1 MTRWGIVGG
10 GLLGLTVAHRLAQAG
25 HQVTVLEA
33 APELGGLAS
42 AWQVGNI
49 TWDRFY
55 HVVML
60 SDRHLRRL
68 LGELDLDA
76 GIEWKVTQAGFFT
89 GKGLYQLNN
98 AVDYLRFPALS
109 LIDKFRLGLTILYM
123 ARIEDGRRLEAV
135 PLEDW
140 LTRLSGRR
148 VFENIWR
155 PLLAAK
161 LGDNYKKAS
170 ASFIW
175 SYARRFYAAR
185 QGGMKTEM
193 FGYVPGGYA
202 RILQRFAALLEREN
216 VAILTGRPVQ
226 RIASGPAGLEVSSA
240 ETEFVFDKVVVT
252 AASPLAAKICD
263 GLTDEER
270 ARLLAVT
277 YNGVICAS
285 LVLTRPLGGYYL
297 TYITDREIPF
307 TAVIEM
313 SALVDA
319 QEYLHGRTLIYL
331 PRYVT
336 AEDVFWGLSDAEIEQ
351 RFIDGL
357 RKMYPDL
364 KADEILATRIARARQ
379 VYAVSTLN
387 YSANLPPMITS
398 VPGLAIVNSAHIVNA
413 SLAVN
418 ETVALAEQAVERLLA
433 EEASGASAVSAGP
446 APAAP
451 RSAPASLRAQR
462 SNPL

>member
-1 MTRWGIVGG
+1 M
-10 GLLGLTVAHRLAQAG
+10 LGLTLAHRLAQHG
-25 HQVTVLEA
+25 HQVTVLEG

-42 AWQVGNI
+42 AWQVGDV

-60 SDRHLRRL
+60 SDRWLRGIL
-68 LGELDLDA
+68 SELGLDD
-76 GIEWKVTQAGFFT
+76 GIDWKVTRAGFFT

-98 AVDYLRFPALS
+98 AIDYLRFPALG

-135 PLEDW
+135 PLEAW

-148 VFENIWR
+148 VFEHLWR

-161 LGDNYKKAS
+161 LGENYKKAS

-202 RILQRFAALLEREN
+202 RVLERFRALLEKEG
-216 VAILTGRPVQ
+216 VSIETGRPVQ
-226 RIASGPAGLEVSSA
+226 RIAPLAGGGFEVASG
-240 ETEFVFDKVVVT
+240 ETSFAFDRVIVT
-252 AASPLAAKICD
+252 VAAPLAATICE
-263 GLTDEER
+263 GLTDDEHR
-270 ARLLAVT
+270 RLANVT

-285 LVLTRPLGGYYL
+285 AVLTRPLGGYYL
-297 TYITDREIPF
+297 TYITDRAVPF

-313 SALVDA
+313 SSLVDA
-319 QEYLHGRTLIYL
+319 GKHFGDRTLIYL

-336 AEDVFWGLSDAEIEQ
+336 GEDEFWGYDDAEIER
-351 RFIDGL
+351 RFLAGL
-357 RKMYPDL
+357 RRMYPDVGD
-364 KADEILATRIARARQ
+364 DEILAFRVARARQ

-387 YSANLPPMITS
+387 YSDNLPPLLTS
-398 VPGLAIVNSAHIVNA
+398 VLGLTIVNSAHIVNA

-418 ETVALAEQAVERLLA
+418 ETVALAEQTAGKLLA
-433 EEASGASAVSAGP
+433 QEAGAGSAALS
-446 APAAP
+446 PAA
-451 RSAPASLRAQR
+451 
-462 SNPL
+462 

>member
-1 MTRWGIVGG
+1 MTAKRWGVIGG
-10 GLLGLTVAHRLAQAG
+10 GMLGLTLAHRLAQDG
-25 HQVTVLEA
+25 HEVTVLEG

-42 AWQVGNI
+42 AWQVGDV

-60 SDRHLRRL
+60 SDRWLRGI
-68 LGELDLDA
+68 LGELGLDD
-76 GIEWKVTQAGFFT
+76 GIDWKVTRAGFFT
-89 GKGLYQLNN
+89 GNGLYQLNN
-98 AVDYLRFPALS
+98 AIDYLRFPALG

-135 PLEDW
+135 PLEAW

-148 VFENIWR
+148 VFEHLWR

-161 LGDNYKKAS
+161 LGENYKKAS

-202 RILQRFAALLEREN
+202 RVLERFRALLESES
-216 VAILTGRPVQ
+216 VSIETGRPVQ
-226 RIASGPAGLEVSSA
+226 RIAPLAGGGFEVTSG
-240 ETEFVFDKVVVT
+240 ETRFAFDRVVVT
-252 AASPLAAKICD
+252 VAAPLAATICE
-263 GLTDEER
+263 GLTDDER
-270 ARLLAVT
+270 RRLANVT

-285 LVLTRPLGGYYL
+285 AVLTRPLGGYYL
-297 TYITDREIPF
+297 TYITDREVPF

-313 SALVDA
+313 SSLVDA
-319 QEYLHGRTLIYL
+319 GKNFDGRTLIYL

-336 AEDVFWGLSDAEIEQ
+336 GEDDFWGYDDAEIER
-351 RFIDGL
+351 RFLAGL
-357 RKMYPDL
+357 RRMYPDVRD
-364 KADEILATRIARARQ
+364 AEMLAFRVARARQ

-387 YSANLPPMITS
+387 YSDNLPPLRTS
-398 VPGLAIVNSAHIVNA
+398 VPGLTIVNSAHIVNA

-418 ETVALAEQAVERLLA
+418 ETVALAEQTAEKLLA
-433 EEASGASAVSAGP
+433 QEAGGNPTALD
-446 APAAP
+446 PAA
-451 RSAPASLRAQR
+451 
-462 SNPL
+462 

>member
-1 MTRWGIVGG
+1 M
-10 GLLGLTVAHRLAQAG
+10 LGLTLAHRLAQHG
-25 HQVTVLEA
+25 HQVTVLEG

-42 AWQVGNI
+42 AWQVGDV

-60 SDRHLRRL
+60 SDRWLRGIL
-68 LGELDLDA
+68 SELGLDD
-76 GIEWKVTQAGFFT
+76 GIDWKVTRAGFFT
-89 GKGLYQLNN
+89 GNGLYQLNN
-98 AVDYLRFPALS
+98 AIDYLRFPALG

-135 PLEDW
+135 PLEAW

-148 VFENIWR
+148 VFEHLWR

-161 LGDNYKKAS
+161 LGENYKKAS

-202 RILQRFAALLEREN
+202 RVLERFRALLEKEG
-216 VAILTGRPVQ
+216 VSIETGRPVQ
-226 RIASGPAGLEVSSA
+226 RIAPLAGGGFEVASG
-240 ETEFVFDKVVVT
+240 ETSFAFDRVIVT
-252 AASPLAAKICD
+252 VAAPLAATICE
-263 GLTDEER
+263 GLTDDEHR
-270 ARLLAVT
+270 RLANVT

-285 LVLTRPLGGYYL
+285 AVLTRPLGGYYL
-297 TYITDREIPF
+297 TYITDRAVPF

-313 SALVDA
+313 SSLVDA
-319 QEYLHGRTLIYL
+319 GKHFGDRTLIYL

-336 AEDVFWGLSDAEIEQ
+336 GEDEFWGYDDAEIER
-351 RFIDGL
+351 RFLAGL
-357 RKMYPDL
+357 RRMYPDVGD
-364 KADEILATRIARARQ
+364 DEILAFRVARARQ

-387 YSANLPPMITS
+387 YSDNLPPLLTS
-398 VPGLAIVNSAHIVNA
+398 VPGLTIVNSAHIVNA

-418 ETVALAEQAVERLLA
+418 ETVALAEQTAGKLLA
-433 EEASGASAVSAGP
+433 QEAGAGSAALS
-446 APAAP
+446 PAA
-451 RSAPASLRAQR
+451 
-462 SNPL
+462 

>member
-1 MTRWGIVGG
+1 MTAKRWGIIGG
-10 GLLGLTVAHRLAQAG
+10 GMLGLTVAHRLAQQG

-42 AWQVGNI
+42 AWSVGDV

-60 SDRHLRRL
+60 SDRWLRRI
-68 LGELDLDA
+68 LGELALDD
-76 GIEWKVTQAGFFT
+76 GIDWKVTRAGFFT

-98 AVDYLRFPALS
+98 AIDYLRFPALN

-123 ARIEDGRRLEAV
+123 ARIEDGRRLEAI
-135 PLEDW
+135 PLETW

-148 VFENIWR
+148 VFEHLWR

-202 RILQRFAALLEREN
+202 RILERFATLLAGEGVTIE
-216 VAILTGRPVQ
+216 TGQPVQ
-226 RIASGPAGLEVSSA
+226 RITPVDGGFEVESG
-240 ETEFVFDKVVVT
+240 ETRFAFDRVVVT
-252 AASPLAAKICD
+252 VAAPLAARICE
-263 GLTDEER
+263 GLRDDEHR
-270 ARLLAVT
+270 RLANVT

-285 LVLTRPLGGYYL
+285 AVLTRPLGGYYL
-297 TYITDREIPF
+297 TYITDREVPF

-313 SALVDA
+313 SSLVDA
-319 QEYLHGRTLIYL
+319 GRHFGGRTLIYL

-336 AEDVFWGLSDAEIEQ
+336 GEDAFWGYSDAEIEQ
-351 RFIDGL
+351 RFVAGL
-357 RKMYPDL
+357 RRLYPDV
-364 KADEILATRIARARQ
+364 ADAEIIAFKVARARQ

-387 YSANLPPMITS
+387 YSDNLPPLLTS
-398 VPGLAIVNSAHIVNA
+398 VPGLTIVSSAHIVNA

-418 ETVALAEQAVERLLA
+418 ETVALAEQTVEKMLA
-433 EEASGASAVSAGP
+433 QEAAGGGTTAL
-446 APAAP
+446 APAA
-451 RSAPASLRAQR
+451 
-462 SNPL
+462 

>member
-1 MTRWGIVGG
+1 MKRWGIVGG
-10 GLLGLTVAHRLAQAG
+10 GMLGLTMAHRLAQAG
-25 HQVTVLEA
+25 EQVTVLEA
-33 APELGGLAS
+33 APSLGGLAS
-42 AWQVGNI
+42 AWTVGDV

-60 SDRHLRRL
+60 SDGFLRRIL
-68 LGELDLDA
+68 TELDLDD
-76 GIEWKVTQAGFFT
+76 GIDWKVTRAGFFT

-98 AVDYLRFPALS
+98 AIDYLRFPALG
-109 LIDKFRLGLTILYM
+109 LIDKFRLGATILYM
-123 ARIEDGRRLEAV
+123 ARIEDGRRLEAI

-140 LTRLSGRR
+140 LTKLSGRR
-148 VFENIWR
+148 VFEAIWR

-202 RILQRFAALLEREN
+202 RILERFSALLVREG
-216 VAILTGRPVQ
+216 VTIETGRPVQ
-226 RIASGPAGLEVSSA
+226 RIASVGDGFEVSSGDDRLA
-240 ETEFVFDKVVVT
+240 FDRVVVT
-252 AASPLAAKICD
+252 AASPLAAQICE
-263 GLTDEER
+263 GLTDDER
-270 ARLLAVT
+270 RRLQGVT

-297 TYITDREIPF
+297 TYITDRAIPF

-313 SALVDA
+313 SSLVDA
-319 QEYLHGRTLIYL
+319 GRHLNGHTLIYV

-336 AEDVFWGLSDAEIEQ
+336 GEDAFWGYDDAEIER
-351 RFIDGL
+351 RFLEGL
-357 RKMYPDL
+357 RRMYPDVT
-364 KADEILATRIARARQ
+364 AEQVIAVRVARARQ

-387 YSANLPPMITS
+387 YSDNLPPMLTS
-398 VPGLAIVNSAHIVNA
+398 VPGLTIVNSAHIVNA

-418 ETVALAEQAVERLLA
+418 ETVALAEQAVDKLLA
-433 EEASGASAVSAGP
+433 GEAGP
-446 APAAP
+446 AGASQVAPTAAVP
-451 RSAPASLRAQR
+451 GR
-462 SNPL
+462 

>member
-1 MTRWGIVGG
+1 MKRWGIVGG
-10 GLLGLTVAHRLAQAG
+10 GLLGLTMAHRLAQAG
-25 HQVTVLEA
+25 QQVTVLEA

-42 AWQVGNI
+42 AWQVGDV

-60 SDRHLRRL
+60 SDRYLRRL
-68 LGELDLDA
+68 LSELELDA
-76 GIEWKVTQAGFFT
+76 GIDWKVTRAGFFT

-98 AVDYLRFPALS
+98 AVDYLRFPALN

-202 RILQRFAALLEREN
+202 CILERFAALLVREG
-216 VAILTGRPVQ
+216 VTIETGRPVQ
-226 RIASGPAGLEVSSA
+226 RIVPQRDGFVVTSG
-240 ETEFVFDKVVVT
+240 ETAFDFDKVVVT
-252 AASPLAAKICD
+252 AASPLAAKICE
-263 GLTDEER
+263 GLTGDECR
-270 ARLLAVT
+270 RLQGVT

-297 TYITDREIPF
+297 TYITDRDVPF
-307 TAVIEM
+307 TALIEM
-313 SALVDA
+313 SSLVDA
-319 QEYLHGRTLIYL
+319 QKQFGGKTLIYL

-336 AEDVFWGLSDAEIEQ
+336 GEDVFWDYDDAEIER
-351 RFIDGL
+351 RFLEGL
-357 RKMYPDL
+357 RRMYPDV
-364 KADEILATRIARARQ
+364 KADEILAVRIARARQ

-387 YSANLPPMITS
+387 YSDNLPPLLTS
-398 VPGLAIVNSAHIVNA
+398 VPGLTIVNSAHIVNA

-418 ETVALAEQAVERLLA
+418 ETVALAEQTVERLLA
-433 EEASGASAVSAGP
+433 REAGNAEGHPSSL
-446 APAAP
+446 APAA
-451 RSAPASLRAQR
+451 
-462 SNPL
+462 

>member
-1 MTRWGIVGG
+1 MEGMTAKRWGVIGG
-10 GLLGLTVAHRLAQAG
+10 GMLGLTLAHRLAQHG
-25 HQVTVLEA
+25 HQVTVLEG

-42 AWQVGNI
+42 AWQVGDV

-60 SDRHLRRL
+60 SDRWLRGIL
-68 LGELDLDA
+68 SELGLDD
-76 GIEWKVTQAGFFT
+76 GIDWKVTRAGFFT

-98 AVDYLRFPALS
+98 AIDYLRFPALG

-135 PLEDW
+135 PLEAW

-148 VFENIWR
+148 VFEYLWR

-161 LGDNYKKAS
+161 LGENYKKAS

-202 RILQRFAALLEREN
+202 RVLERFRALLEKEG
-216 VAILTGRPVQ
+216 VSIETGRPVQ
-226 RIASGPAGLEVSSA
+226 RIAPLAGGGFEVASG
-240 ETEFVFDKVVVT
+240 ETSFAFDRVVVT
-252 AASPLAAKICD
+252 VAAPLAATICE
-263 GLTDEER
+263 GLTDDEHR
-270 ARLLAVT
+270 RLANVT

-285 LVLTRPLGGYYL
+285 AVLTRPLGGYYL
-297 TYITDREIPF
+297 TYITDRAVPF

-313 SALVDA
+313 SSLVDA
-319 QEYLHGRTLIYL
+319 GKHFGDRTLIYL

-336 AEDVFWGLSDAEIEQ
+336 GEDEFWGYDDAEIER
-351 RFIDGL
+351 RFLAGL
-357 RKMYPDL
+357 RRMYPDVGD
-364 KADEILATRIARARQ
+364 DEILAFRVARARQ

-387 YSANLPPMITS
+387 YSDNLPPLLTS
-398 VPGLAIVNSAHIVNA
+398 VPGLTIVNSAHIVNA

-418 ETVALAEQAVERLLA
+418 ETVALAEQTAEKLLA
-433 EEASGASAVSAGP
+433 QEAGAGSAALS
-446 APAAP
+446 PAA
-451 RSAPASLRAQR
+451 
-462 SNPL
+462 

>member
-1 MTRWGIVGG
+1 MRWGVAGG
-10 GLLGLTVAHRLAQAG
+10 GMLGLTIAHRLAQAG
-25 HQVTVLEA
+25 HHVTVLEA

-42 AWQVGNI
+42 AWQVGDV

-60 SDRHLRRL
+60 SDQHLRRL
-68 LGELDLDA
+68 LAELDLDE
-76 GIEWKVTQAGFFT
+76 GIDWKVTRAGFFT
-89 GKGLYQLNN
+89 GDGLYQLNN
-98 AVDYLRFPALS
+98 ALDYLRFPALN
-109 LIDKFRLGLTILYM
+109 LLDKFRLGLTILYM
-123 ARIEDGRRLEAV
+123 AQIRNGRRLEAI

-140 LTRLSGRR
+140 LIRLSGRR
-148 VFENIWR
+148 VFDNIWR

-202 RILQRFAALLEREN
+202 RILERFAALLASEG
-216 VAILTGRPVQ
+216 VAIVTGWPVD
-226 RIASGPAGLEVSSA
+226 RIARLAPGGFEVNSGEKTLA
-240 ETEFVFDKVVVT
+240 FDRMVVT
-252 AASPLAAKICD
+252 TAAPLAAKICE
-263 GLTDEER
+263 GLTEDERER
-270 ARLLAVT
+270 LRGVT

-297 TYITDREIPF
+297 TYIIDRQIPF

-313 SALVDA
+313 SALVDP
-319 QEYLHGRTLIYL
+319 QKHLGGKTLVYL

-336 AEDVFWGLSDAEIEQ
+336 SEDEFWRLSDGEIEQ
-351 RFIDGL
+351 HFLAGL
-357 RKMYPDL
+357 RKMYPDVSN
-364 KADEILATRIARARQ
+364 EQVLAVRIARARQ

-387 YSANLPPMITS
+387 YSDHLPPTLTS
-398 VPGLAIVNSAHIVNA
+398 VPGLTIVNSAHIVNA

-418 ETVALAEQAVERLLA
+418 ETVALAEQTVERLLQQEAQDA
-433 EEASGASAVSAGP
+433 EAQQASL
-446 APAAP
+446 APAA
-451 RSAPASLRAQR
+451 
-462 SNPL
+462 

>member
-1 MTRWGIVGG
+1 M
-10 GLLGLTVAHRLAQAG
+10 LGLTLAHRLAQHG
-25 HQVTVLEA
+25 HQVTVLEG

-42 AWQVGNI
+42 AWQVGDV

-60 SDRHLRRL
+60 SDRWLRGIL
-68 LGELDLDA
+68 SELGLDD
-76 GIEWKVTQAGFFT
+76 GIDWKVTRAGFFT

-98 AVDYLRFPALS
+98 AIDYLRFPALG

-135 PLEDW
+135 PLEAW

-148 VFENIWR
+148 VFEYLWR

-161 LGDNYKKAS
+161 LGENYKKAS

-202 RILQRFAALLEREN
+202 RVLERFRALLEKEG
-216 VAILTGRPVQ
+216 VSIETGRPVQ
-226 RIASGPAGLEVSSA
+226 RIAPLAGGGFEVASG
-240 ETEFVFDKVVVT
+240 ETSFAFDRVVVT
-252 AASPLAAKICD
+252 VAAPLAATICE
-263 GLTDEER
+263 GLTDDEHR
-270 ARLLAVT
+270 RLANVT

-285 LVLTRPLGGYYL
+285 AVLTRPLGGYYL
-297 TYITDREIPF
+297 TYITDRAVPF

-313 SALVDA
+313 SSLVDA
-319 QEYLHGRTLIYL
+319 GKHFGDRTLIYL

-336 AEDVFWGLSDAEIEQ
+336 GEDEFWGYDDAEIER
-351 RFIDGL
+351 RFLAGL
-357 RKMYPDL
+357 RRMYPDVGD
-364 KADEILATRIARARQ
+364 DEILAFRVARARQ

-387 YSANLPPMITS
+387 YSDNLPPLLTS
-398 VPGLAIVNSAHIVNA
+398 VPGLTIVNSAHIVNA

-418 ETVALAEQAVERLLA
+418 ETVALAEQTAEKLLA
-433 EEASGASAVSAGP
+433 QEAGAGSAALS
-446 APAAP
+446 PAA
-451 RSAPASLRAQR
+451 
-462 SNPL
+462 

>member
-1 MTRWGIVGG
+1 MTAKRWGVIGG
-10 GLLGLTVAHRLAQAG
+10 GMLGLTLAHRLAQHG
-25 HQVTVLEA
+25 HQVTVLEG

-42 AWQVGNI
+42 AWQVGDV

-60 SDRHLRRL
+60 SDRWLRGIL
-68 LGELDLDA
+68 SELGLDD
-76 GIEWKVTQAGFFT
+76 GIDWKVTRAGFFT

-98 AVDYLRFPALS
+98 AIDYLRFPALG

-135 PLEDW
+135 PLEAW

-148 VFENIWR
+148 VFEYLWR

-161 LGDNYKKAS
+161 LGENYKKAS

-202 RILQRFAALLEREN
+202 RVLERFRALLEKEG
-216 VAILTGRPVQ
+216 VSIETGRPVQ
-226 RIASGPAGLEVSSA
+226 RIAPLAGGGFEVASG
-240 ETEFVFDKVVVT
+240 ETSFAFDRVVVT
-252 AASPLAAKICD
+252 VAAPLAATICE
-263 GLTDEER
+263 GLTDDEHR
-270 ARLLAVT
+270 RLANVT

-285 LVLTRPLGGYYL
+285 AVLTRPLGGYYL
-297 TYITDREIPF
+297 TYITDRAVPF

-313 SALVDA
+313 SSLVDA
-319 QEYLHGRTLIYL
+319 GKHFGDRTLIYL

-336 AEDVFWGLSDAEIEQ
+336 GEDEFWGYDDAEIER
-351 RFIDGL
+351 RFLAGL
-357 RKMYPDL
+357 RRMYPDVGD
-364 KADEILATRIARARQ
+364 DEILAFRVARARQ

-387 YSANLPPMITS
+387 YSDNLPPLLTS
-398 VPGLAIVNSAHIVNA
+398 VPGLTIVNSAHIVNA

-418 ETVALAEQAVERLLA
+418 ETVALAEQTAEKLLA
-433 EEASGASAVSAGP
+433 QEAGAGSAALS
-446 APAAP
+446 PAA
-451 RSAPASLRAQR
+451 
-462 SNPL
+462 

>member
-1 MTRWGIVGG
+1 M
-10 GLLGLTVAHRLAQAG
+10 LGLTLAHRLAQHG
-25 HQVTVLEA
+25 HQVTVLEG

-42 AWQVGNI
+42 AWQVGDV

-60 SDRHLRRL
+60 SDRWLRGIL
-68 LGELDLDA
+68 SELGLDD
-76 GIEWKVTQAGFFT
+76 GIDWKVTRAGFFT

-98 AVDYLRFPALS
+98 AIDYLRFPALG

-135 PLEDW
+135 PLEAW

-148 VFENIWR
+148 VFEHLWR

-161 LGDNYKKAS
+161 LGENYKKAS

-202 RILQRFAALLEREN
+202 RVLERFRALLEKEG
-216 VAILTGRPVQ
+216 VSIETGRPVQ
-226 RIASGPAGLEVSSA
+226 RIAPLAGGGFEVASG
-240 ETEFVFDKVVVT
+240 ETSFAFDRVIVT
-252 AASPLAAKICD
+252 VAAPLAATICE
-263 GLTDEER
+263 GLTDDEHR
-270 ARLLAVT
+270 RLANVT

-285 LVLTRPLGGYYL
+285 AVLTRPLGGYYL
-297 TYITDREIPF
+297 TYITDRAVPF

-313 SALVDA
+313 SSLVDA
-319 QEYLHGRTLIYL
+319 GKHFGDRTLIYL

-336 AEDVFWGLSDAEIEQ
+336 GEDEFWGYDDAEIER
-351 RFIDGL
+351 RFLAGL
-357 RKMYPDL
+357 RRMYPDVGD
-364 KADEILATRIARARQ
+364 DEILAFRVARARQ

-387 YSANLPPMITS
+387 YSDNLPPLLTS
-398 VPGLAIVNSAHIVNA
+398 VPGLTIVNSAHIVNA

-418 ETVALAEQAVERLLA
+418 ETVALAEQTAEKLLA
-433 EEASGASAVSAGP
+433 QDAGAGSAALS
-446 APAAP
+446 PAA
-451 RSAPASLRAQR
+451 
-462 SNPL
+462 

>member
-1 MTRWGIVGG
+1 M
-10 GLLGLTVAHRLAQAG
+10 LGLTLAHRLAQHG
-25 HQVTVLEA
+25 HQVTVLEG

-42 AWQVGNI
+42 AWQVGDV

-60 SDRHLRRL
+60 SDRWLRGIL
-68 LGELDLDA
+68 SELGLDD
-76 GIEWKVTQAGFFT
+76 GIDWKVTRAGFFT

-98 AVDYLRFPALS
+98 AIDYLRFPALG

-135 PLEDW
+135 PLEAW

-148 VFENIWR
+148 VFEHLWR

-161 LGDNYKKAS
+161 LGENYKKAS

-202 RILQRFAALLEREN
+202 RVLERFRALLEKEG
-216 VAILTGRPVQ
+216 VSIETGRPVQ
-226 RIASGPAGLEVSSA
+226 RIAPLAGGGFEVASG
-240 ETEFVFDKVVVT
+240 ETSFAFDRVVVT
-252 AASPLAAKICD
+252 VAAPLAATICE
-263 GLTDEER
+263 GLTDDEHR
-270 ARLLAVT
+270 RLANVT

-285 LVLTRPLGGYYL
+285 AVLTRPLGGYYL
-297 TYITDREIPF
+297 TYITDRAVPF

-313 SALVDA
+313 SSLVDA
-319 QEYLHGRTLIYL
+319 GKHFGDRTLIYL

-336 AEDVFWGLSDAEIEQ
+336 GEDEFWGYDDAEIER
-351 RFIDGL
+351 RFLAGL
-357 RKMYPDL
+357 RRMYPDVGD
-364 KADEILATRIARARQ
+364 DEILAFRVARARQ

-387 YSANLPPMITS
+387 YSDNLPPLLTS
-398 VPGLAIVNSAHIVNA
+398 VPGLTIVNSAHIVNA

-418 ETVALAEQAVERLLA
+418 ETVALAEQTAGKLLA
-433 EEASGASAVSAGP
+433 QEAGAGSAALS
-446 APAAP
+446 PAA
-451 RSAPASLRAQR
+451 
-462 SNPL
+462 

>member
-1 MTRWGIVGG
+1 MTAKRWGVIGG
-10 GLLGLTVAHRLAQAG
+10 GMLGLTLAHRLAQDG
-25 HQVTVLEA
+25 HEVTVLEG

-42 AWQVGNI
+42 AWQVGDV

-60 SDRHLRRL
+60 SDRWLRGI
-68 LGELDLDA
+68 LGELGLDD
-76 GIEWKVTQAGFFT
+76 GIDWKVTRAGFFT
-89 GKGLYQLNN
+89 GNGLYQLNN
-98 AVDYLRFPALS
+98 AIDYLRFPALG

-135 PLEDW
+135 PLEAW

-148 VFENIWR
+148 VFEHLWR

-161 LGDNYKKAS
+161 LGENYKKAS

-202 RILQRFAALLEREN
+202 RVLERFRALLEKEG
-216 VAILTGRPVQ
+216 VAIETGRPVQ
-226 RIASGPAGLEVSSA
+226 RIAPREGGGFEVTSG
-240 ETEFVFDKVVVT
+240 ETRFAYDRVVVT
-252 AASPLAAKICD
+252 VAAPLAATICE
-263 GLTDEER
+263 GLTDDER
-270 ARLLAVT
+270 RRLANVT

-285 LVLTRPLGGYYL
+285 AVLTRPLGGYYL
-297 TYITDREIPF
+297 TYITDREVPF

-313 SALVDA
+313 SSLVDA
-319 QEYLHGRTLIYL
+319 GKNFDGRTLIYL

-336 AEDVFWGLSDAEIEQ
+336 GEDDFWGYDDAEIER
-351 RFIDGL
+351 RFLAGL
-357 RKMYPDL
+357 RRMYPDVRD
-364 KADEILATRIARARQ
+364 AEILAFRVARARQ

-387 YSANLPPMITS
+387 YSDNLPPLRTS
-398 VPGLAIVNSAHIVNA
+398 VPGLTIVNSAHIVNA

-418 ETVALAEQAVERLLA
+418 ETVALAEQTAEKLLA
-433 EEASGASAVSAGP
+433 QEAGGNPTALD
-446 APAAP
+446 PAA
-451 RSAPASLRAQR
+451 
-462 SNPL
+462 

>member
-1 MTRWGIVGG
+1 MTR
-10 GLLGLTVAHRLAQAG
+10 
-25 HQVTVLEA
+25 
-33 APELGGLAS
+33 
-42 AWQVGNI
+42 
-49 TWDRFY
+49 
-55 HVVML
+55 
-60 SDRHLRRL
+60 
-68 LGELDLDA
+68 
-76 GIEWKVTQAGFFT
+76 AGFFT

-98 AVDYLRFPALS
+98 AIDYLRFPALN

-148 VFENIWR
+148 VFEHIWR

-202 RILQRFAALLEREN
+202 RILECFAALLAREG
-216 VAILTGRPVQ
+216 VVIQTGRPVQ
-226 RIASGPAGLEVSSA
+226 RIVPERDGFTVTSG
-240 ETEFVFDKVVVT
+240 ETAFAFDRVVVT
-252 AASPLAAKICD
+252 AASPLAAKICE
-263 GLTDEER
+263 GLTEDER
-270 ARLLAVT
+270 RRLQGVT

-297 TYITDREIPF
+297 TYITDRDIPF

-313 SALVDA
+313 SSLVDA
-319 QEYLHGRTLIYL
+319 QQHFGGKTLIYL

-336 AEDVFWGLSDAEIEQ
+336 GEDVFWGYDDVEIER
-351 RFIDGL
+351 RFLEGL
-357 RKMYPDL
+357 RRMYPDVR
-364 KADEILATRIARARQ
+364 ADEILAFRIARARQ

-387 YSANLPPMITS
+387 YSDNLPPMLTS
-398 VPGLAIVNSAHIVNA
+398 VPGLTIVNSAHIVNA

-433 EEASGASAVSAGP
+433 REAGAAPANTGPDP
-446 APAAP
+446 APLVTAT
-451 RSAPASLRAQR
+451 
-462 SNPL
+462 

>member
-1 MTRWGIVGG
+1 MTAKRWGVIGG
-10 GLLGLTVAHRLAQAG
+10 GMLGLTLAHRLAQGG
-25 HQVTVLEA
+25 HEVTVLEG

-42 AWQVGNI
+42 AWQVGDV

-60 SDRHLRRL
+60 SDRWLRGIL
-68 LGELDLDA
+68 AELGLDD
-76 GIEWKVTQAGFFT
+76 GIDWKVTRAGFFT

-98 AVDYLRFPALS
+98 AIDYLRFPALG

-135 PLEDW
+135 PLEAW
-140 LTRLSGRR
+140 LTKLSGRR
-148 VFENIWR
+148 VFEHLWR

-161 LGDNYKKAS
+161 LGENYKKAS

-202 RILQRFAALLEREN
+202 RVLERFRALLESEG
-216 VAILTGRPVQ
+216 VSIETGRPVQ
-226 RIASGPAGLEVSSA
+226 RIAPLAGGGFEVASG
-240 ETEFVFDKVVVT
+240 ETSFAFDRVVVT
-252 AASPLAAKICD
+252 VAAPLAAKICE
-263 GLTDEER
+263 GLTDDER
-270 ARLLAVT
+270 RRLANVT

-285 LVLTRPLGGYYL
+285 AVLTRPLGGYYL
-297 TYITDREIPF
+297 TYITDRAVPF

-313 SALVDA
+313 SSLVDA
-319 QEYLHGRTLIYL
+319 GKHFDGRTLIYL

-336 AEDVFWGLSDAEIEQ
+336 GEDEFWGCDDAEIER
-351 RFIDGL
+351 RFLAGL
-357 RKMYPDL
+357 RRMYPDVGD
-364 KADEILATRIARARQ
+364 DEILAFRVARARQ

-387 YSANLPPMITS
+387 YSDNLPPLLTS
-398 VPGLAIVNSAHIVNA
+398 VPGLTIVNSAHIVNA

-418 ETVALAEQAVERLLA
+418 ETVALAEQTAEKILA
-433 EEASGASAVSAGP
+433 QEAGGDPTAL
-446 APAAP
+446 APAA
-451 RSAPASLRAQR
+451 
-462 SNPL
+462 

>member
-1 MTRWGIVGG
+1 
-10 GLLGLTVAHRLAQAG
+10 
-25 HQVTVLEA
+25 
-33 APELGGLAS
+33 
-42 AWQVGNI
+42 
-49 TWDRFY
+49 
-55 HVVML
+55 
-60 SDRHLRRL
+60 
-68 LGELDLDA
+68 
-76 GIEWKVTQAGFFT
+76 
-89 GKGLYQLNN
+89 GLYQLNN
-98 AVDYLRFPALS
+98 AIDYLRFPALS

-123 ARIEDGRRLEAV
+123 ARIEDGRRLEAI
-135 PLEDW
+135 PLQDW

-148 VFENIWR
+148 VFEAIWR

-202 RILQRFAALLEREN
+202 RILERYAALLAREG
-216 VAILTGRPVQ
+216 VRIETGRPVQ
-226 RIASGPAGLEVSSA
+226 RITPGDGGFTVVSG
-240 ETEFVFDKVVVT
+240 ETTFNFDRVVVS
-252 AASPLAAKICD
+252 AASPLAANICD
-263 GLTDEER
+263 GLTGDER
-270 ARLLAVT
+270 RRLQGVT

-313 SALVDA
+313 SSLVDT
-319 QEYLHGRTLIYL
+319 QRHLDGNTLIYL

-336 AEDVFWGLSDAEIEQ
+336 GEDAFWGYDDAEIEG
-351 RFIDGL
+351 RFLAGL
-357 RKMYPDL
+357 RRMYPDV
-364 KADEILATRIARARQ
+364 KPEQIRAFRVARARQ

-387 YSANLPPMITS
+387 YSDNLPPMLTS
-398 VPGLAIVNSAHIVNA
+398 VPGLTIVNSAHIVNA

-418 ETVALAEQAVERLLA
+418 ETVALAEQAVEKMLA
-433 EEASGASAVSAGP
+433 QEASGASAVSAGP
-446 APAAP
+446 APAP
-451 RSAPASLRAQR
+451 LMTAPASLRAQR